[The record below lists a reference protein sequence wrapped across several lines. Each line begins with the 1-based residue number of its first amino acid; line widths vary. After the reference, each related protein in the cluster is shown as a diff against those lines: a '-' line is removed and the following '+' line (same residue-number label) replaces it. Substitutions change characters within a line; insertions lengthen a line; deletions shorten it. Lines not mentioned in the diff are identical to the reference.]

1 MQTSNTFVS
10 TRETDLAPAVNCHNH
25 VLGGFVLFPRPRE
38 DILAGICWCNPHHS
52 SLRMR
57 ETLIDDDDDDVYYY
71 IRWRLKPILSFFSF
85 FQSLGKLLRQEE
97 AEE

>member
-1 MQTSNTFVS
+1 MRQGVMRASDTFVS

-25 VLGGFVLFPRPRE
+25 VLEGFVLFPRPRE

-57 ETLIDDDDDDVYYY
+57 ETLSLIYERTGL
-71 IRWRLKPILSFFSF
+71 IMTHGGRRFPFF
-85 FQSLGKLLRQEE
+85 E
-97 AEE
+97 